1 MNTIETQATSI
12 DDRRPFTSPGRQI
25 SYLATSAL
33 TPHPNNA
40 RKHSRTQI
48 GAIAKSIEAFG
59 FTAPIL
65 VNKDRYILAGHGRH
79 QAAKL
84 LDLNSVPVIFLDD
97 LTDGQAK
104 AYMLAD
110 NKLTDRSTWDDAKVA
125 AQLKELTELVL
136 DFDIEATGFEPP
148 EIDFRIQSLDET
160 DVADRADDFH
170 LAAGPA
176 VSVHGDVWHLRDHR
190 IYCGNAVDP
199 AAYQTLM
206 EGQKAATAFTD
217 PPYNVKVDG
226 HVSGNG
232 SITHREFAMA
242 SGEMSEVEFT
252 DFLVSSLTNIY
263 ANTVEGALVYACMD
277 WRHMG
282 EILAAA
288 KAYKCELMN
297 LCVWAKSN
305 GGMGSLYRSRHE
317 LVFVFRNGKEP
328 HQNNIQLG
336 RFGRNRTNVWNYPSA
351 NNFGR
356 KSTKNGFGL
365 HPTVKPTLL
374 VADAILDSTTRAD
387 IVLDPFLGSGTTIL
401 ASERTGRRCFGIE
414 IDPLY
419 VDTAIERW
427 QRMSGLNAQHAN
439 GETFEA
445 LKASRRTTP

>member
-1 MNTIETQATSI
+1 MEAVGRQATST
-12 DDRRPFTSPGRQI
+12 DDQLAFTGPNRQI

-48 GAIAKSIEAFG
+48 RAIAKSIEVFG

-136 DFDIEATGFEPP
+136 DFDIEATGFETP
-148 EIDFRIQSLDET
+148 EIDFRIQSLEEPDA
-160 DVADRADDFH
+160 ADQADDFL
-170 LAAGPA
+170 LAKGPA
-176 VSVHGDVWHLRDHR
+176 VSVQGDVWHLGDHR
-190 IYCGNAVDP
+190 IHCGNAVDP
-199 AAYQTLM
+199 AAYQILM
-206 EGQKAATAFTD
+206 EGQKAVAAFTD

-242 SGEMSEVEFT
+242 SGEMSGTEYT
-252 DFLVSSLTNIY
+252 DFLGSSLTNIC
-263 ANTVEGALVYACMD
+263 THTTEGALLYACMD

-282 EILAAA
+282 EMLAAA
-288 KAYKCELMN
+288 KVSKCELMN

-317 LVFVFRNGKEP
+317 LIFVFKNGKEP

-356 KSTKNGFGL
+356 KSSKNGFGL
-365 HPTVKPTLL
+365 HPTVKPILL
-374 VADAILDSTTRAD
+374 VADAIHDSTTRGNV
-387 IVLDPFLGSGTTIL
+387 VLDPFLGSGTTVL
-401 ASERTGRRCFGIE
+401 AAERTGRRCYGIE

-419 VDTAIERW
+419 VDTAIDRW
-427 QRMSGLNAQHAN
+427 QRMSGHVAKHAN
-439 GETFEA
+439 GETFET
-445 LKASRRTTP
+445 LKASRRAAP